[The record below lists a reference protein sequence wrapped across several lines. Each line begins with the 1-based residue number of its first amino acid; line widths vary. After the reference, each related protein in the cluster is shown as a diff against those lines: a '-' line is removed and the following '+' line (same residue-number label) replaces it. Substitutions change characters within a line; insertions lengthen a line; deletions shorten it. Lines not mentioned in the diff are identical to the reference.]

1 MDVMILGVCST
12 VKKIHTEKELEQS
25 LYNAGVQPLSVKH
38 ANTFYCAMYV

>member
-12 VKKIHTEKELEQS
+12 VIHTEKELEQS

-38 ANTFYCAMYV
+38 ANTFYCVMYV